1 MNNIKYSRRKTRRF
15 LFQRLYANHF
25 GHLGRQELEE
35 TFFRPDFLE
44 GMDYDYLDEM
54 YAGIIEKEPEI
65 VYSVSKYAKKFDVK
79 RMKVEQLL
87 PIFIGTYEIM
97 YSRDEIP
104 AKVIVN
110 EAVELAKLFTDDA
123 TRKLTNGVL
132 NSILENHLDL
142 VEEASKLEEHKNY
155 FFTKK

>member
-1 MNNIKYSRRKTRRF
+1 
-15 LFQRLYANHF
+15 
-25 GHLGRQELEE
+25 
-35 TFFRPDFLE
+35 
-44 GMDYDYLDEM
+44 MDYDYLDEM